1 MSTRTTPTLPA
12 HGTPA
17 TRQPRAYQPDEA
29 FARQLDAADP
39 LFAYRDRFHIPSG
52 PGGGACVYLCG
63 NFLGLQPKAVRQKLD
78 EQLDN
83 WARLGCSS
91 YFDASPPWI
100 DLEDSLRV
108 PLARLVGAQP
118 AEVAL
123 MGTVTSNLHALLTSF
138 YRPTPTRYRVLIEE
152 HAFPSDRYV
161 LQSHLRRHG
170 FDPEAGLI
178 EVKARPGEAALR
190 TADLEALL
198 ETEGE
203 TVALVFLG
211 GVNYYTGQAFDLARV
226 AQVGQA
232 RGCVVGADLA
242 HAVGNVRLAL
252 HDAGIDFATWCH
264 SKYVNADPGGV
275 AGFFVHARHGEA
287 AALPRQA
294 GWWGHRDFR
303 RLFPLP
309 SAFTPTAGAAG
320 WRQGGPPI
328 LSLAALAACL
338 EIFTEVGLDALFA
351 KRDRLT
357 GYGEFLLGRLPPGCC
372 SLLTPGDPRQLGSQ
386 LSIRVRGDGAALA
399 GRLGRRGILCTA
411 RGTDVLR
418 VALAPLYNTYRDVF
432 TFWQALAELLPPG

>member
-1 MSTRTTPTLPA
+1 MSTPITPTLPA
-12 HGTPA
+12 PGVPA
-17 TRQPRAYQPDEA
+17 RGQPLTYQPDEA
-29 FARQLDAADP
+29 NACQLDAADP
-39 LFAYRDRFHIPSG
+39 LSAYRDRFHLPAG
-52 PGGGACVYLCG
+52 PGGDACVYLAG

-100 DLEDSLRV
+100 DLEDSLRA
-108 PLARLVGAQP
+108 PLARLVGAHP

-138 YRPTPTRYRVLIEE
+138 YRPTPTRYRVVIEE

-178 EVKARPGEAALR
+178 EVKARPGEVALR
-190 TADLEALL
+190 TADLEAVLQ
-198 ETEGE
+198 TEGE

-226 AQVGQA
+226 AQAGRAQGCIVGT
-232 RGCVVGADLA
+232 DLA
-242 HAVGNVRLAL
+242 HAVGNIRLAL
-252 HDAGIDFATWCH
+252 HDTGIDFATWCH

-287 AALPRQA
+287 AALPRLA

-309 SAFTPTAGAAG
+309 AAFTPAAGAAG

-357 GYGEFLLGRLPPGCC
+357 GYAEFLLGRLAPGCC
-372 SLLTPGDPRQLGSQ
+372 SLLTPGDPRQRGSQ

-399 GRLGRRGILCTA
+399 RCLSRRGIVCTA
-411 RGTDVLR
+411 RGADVLR
-418 VALAPLYNTYRDVF
+418 VALVPLYNTYRDVF
-432 TFWQALAELLPPG
+432 TFWQALSELLPLD